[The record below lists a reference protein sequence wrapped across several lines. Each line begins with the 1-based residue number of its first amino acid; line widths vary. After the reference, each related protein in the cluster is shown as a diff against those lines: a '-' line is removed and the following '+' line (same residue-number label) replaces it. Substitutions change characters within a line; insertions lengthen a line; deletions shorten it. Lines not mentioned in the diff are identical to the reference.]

1 MTITYI
7 VAISCSENQEKK
19 IVTFRTNATI
29 LLPFKL
35 VCCPARCFFQYM
47 LYFSEKCM
55 FYMTY
60 RTSTAIVVIWSCLRT
75 MMALTLRRFFLLIAL
90 QRSADE
96 VVGSKE
102 PWSHH
107 FKGPAL
113 QMEWIQVF
121 PQFQKNPQQIYFWH
135 HCIMTKHFKI
145 IYCNGER

>member
-1 MTITYI
+1 MTIT
-7 VAISCSENQEKK
+7 CSYCSNFMLRSKRLQHSGQMQ
-19 IVTFRTNATI
+19 
-29 LLPFKL
+29 PFCRHLK
-35 VCCPARCFFQYM
+35 CCI
-47 LYFSEKCM
+47 FSNRCM

-60 RTSTAIVVIWSCLRT
+60 RTPTIIVVIWSCLRT
-75 MMALTLRRFFLLIAL
+75 MMTLTLRRFFLLIAL

-135 HCIMTKHFKI
+135 HYHDKTFLNSLLQWRKT
-145 IYCNGER
+145 YEYDVSQW